1 MIIPPTKGMVKKKSE
16 TLLDT
21 EEVAKRLGVT
31 RRQAQMLIQQGKL
44 PATKIGRDCFI
55 EESDLEIAE
64 NRPRPGRPKKKK
76 AGETEDD
83 EEE

>member
-1 MIIPPTKGMVKKKSE
+1 MVKKKSE

-31 RRQAQMLIQQGKL
+31 RRQAQMLIRQGKL
-44 PATKIGRDCFI
+44 TATKIGRDWFV
-55 EESDLEIAE
+55 EEGDLEIAE

-76 AGETEDD
+76 SEDN
-83 EEE
+83 EEEE